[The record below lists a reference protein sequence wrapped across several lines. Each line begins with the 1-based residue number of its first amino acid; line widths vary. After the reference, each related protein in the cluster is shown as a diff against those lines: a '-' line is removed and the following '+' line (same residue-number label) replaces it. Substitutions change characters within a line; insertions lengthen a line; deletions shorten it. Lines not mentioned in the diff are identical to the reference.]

1 MMMMVVA
8 TAPLVLMFFCGAL
21 AVMMMSVMNFM
32 MMFVRIFTMAFM
44 MMFVRKFHFFHN
56 FAILLVLYNQEHSV
70 PFSISVA
77 KLRKGFCNLVAKAPV
92 ALFFLPDSLT
102 QSFGFLGK
110 LRRNVKMIAHRDD
123 ILENEGHAV
132 SSNDMPLF
140 LYSLFTISQS
150 KIPLPS
156 SSSSMPKPTTF
167 RLSALKGSRYWRS

>member
-1 MMMMVVA
+1 
-8 TAPLVLMFFCGAL
+8 
-21 AVMMMSVMNFM
+21 

-44 MMFVRKFHFFHN
+44 MMFVRMFHFFHN